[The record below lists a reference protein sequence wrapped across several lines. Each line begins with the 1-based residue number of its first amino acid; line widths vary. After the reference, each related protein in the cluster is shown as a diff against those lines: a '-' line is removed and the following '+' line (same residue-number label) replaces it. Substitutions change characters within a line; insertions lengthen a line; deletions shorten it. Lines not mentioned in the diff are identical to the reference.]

1 MKLKPEEELVCG
13 INAVSQIIKTRP
25 SSVHSLYINSSNNER
40 LNALVRDATENKIEI
55 IKERSSFFEDNF
67 EGVNHQ
73 NAAIICNKR
82 SEESEQFL
90 DPILNKDEVK
100 ILILEG
106 LTDPHNVGAC
116 LRSAAGVDIDAV
128 IVPKNRSCHLT
139 PTVRKISCGASELIP
154 FVVVTNIVRT
164 INKLQEKGVS
174 VYGSDLQANQSYENV
189 NYSSKY
195 ALVIGSEDKGIRR
208 LTRENCDELIKID
221 MSEKMDSLNAS
232 VSTGILLFEIS
243 RQIKLTETNIVK

>member
-1 MKLKPEEELVCG
+1 VKLKTEEELVCG

-25 SSVHSLYINSSNNER
+25 SSVHSLFVNNVSNER
-40 LNALVRDATENKIEI
+40 LNDLVRDATKNKIEI
-55 IKERSSFFEDNF
+55 IKEKSSFFEDNF
-67 EGVNHQ
+67 EGINHQ
-73 NAAIICNKR
+73 NAAVICNKR

-116 LRSAAGVDIDAV
+116 LRSAAGAGVDAV

-164 INKLQEKGVS
+164 INKLKDAGVMI
-174 VYGSDLQANQSYENV
+174 YGTNTEAPKSYNDVTYSDKS
-189 NYSSKY
+189 
-195 ALVIGSEDKGIRR
+195 ALIIGSEDKGIRR
-208 LTRENCDELIKID
+208 LTRENCDELIKIK

-232 VSTGILLFEIS
+232 VSAGIMLFEIKKQNNS
-243 RQIKLTETNIVK
+243 FN